1 MIGRGNMTQA
11 GSAEGFPRVGRSSL
25 QKGTQ
30 GAGTWKSYKGGL
42 REEE

>member
-1 MIGRGNMTQA
+1 MTQA
-11 GSAEGFPRVGRSSL
+11 VSAEGFPRVGRSSL